1 MLLYS
6 DTLLTYTVYQ
16 NYSTLNHQRFI
27 YNHKRCKFTCSW
39 ISNCNNHMYVHV
51 YACMYMY
58 VHVYVC
64 TCNCDYNLVNECT
77 TLKPQG
83 NYDF

>member
-1 MLLYS
+1 
-6 DTLLTYTVYQ
+6 
-16 NYSTLNHQRFI
+16 
-27 YNHKRCKFTCSW
+27 
-39 ISNCNNHMYVHV
+39 MYVHV

-58 VHVYVC
+58 VHVYAC